1 LSGHFEAK
9 KIAWRQTKDG
19 LVLALAVHPDE
30 MPKEM
35 ALSPLNTRYMI
46 GFAEIG
52 DDEKP
57 VGLGQRQAALA
68 ASGSTNGPQP
78 QGEREG
84 LDSASTSSSEPAS
97 GSKKHWVDYTNAQQA
112 AILCD
117 DPAFQR
123 YFGAKDKEDTA
134 QKLREHF
141 HINSRADLDKY
152 PSAQVQWQE
161 FVALYHLHRDRLR

>member
-57 VGLGQRQAALA
+57 KETGSEVGRHAGQHED
-68 ASGSTNGPQP
+68 SGCAVVP
-78 QGEREG
+78 
-84 LDSASTSSSEPAS
+84 ATSSSEPAS
-97 GSKKHWVDYTNAQQA
+97 GSHKRWSEMARSQQA
-112 AILCD
+112 FLLCRD
-117 DPAFQR
+117 CDFWI
-123 YFGAKDKEDTA
+123 YWGAVDQIHAEK
-134 QKLREHF
+134 KLKQHF
-141 HINSRADLDKY
+141 RIDSKRDLDK
-152 PSAQVQWQE
+152 PENHGRWDE

>member
-1 LSGHFEAK
+1 MSGHFEAK

-52 DDEKP
+52 DDEEP
-57 VGLGQRQAALA
+57 VGLGQAGEPQVSLTPPKEAA
-68 ASGSTNGPQP
+68 N
-78 QGEREG
+78 G

-97 GSKKHWVDYTNAQQA
+97 SSPKKPWSEYTRSQQA
-112 AILCD
+112 YLLCK
-117 DPAFQR
+117 DPEFWR
-123 YFGAKDKEDTA
+123 YFGAANEINCDG
-134 QKLREHF
+134 KLKLHF
-141 HINSRADLDKY
+141 RIASKSDLDK
-152 PSAQVQWQE
+152 PGNFKNWDE
-161 FVALYHLHRDRLR
+161 FVAIWQMQRPR